1 MSKDRARR
9 WSVRAVVAT
18 ALTTAVF
25 ALGALPAVLM
35 AVMIPWFRGEKAYCG
50 NPDHPGPCD
59 RIQEMGASGTALL
72 AVAALALLCAGA
84 AVLARGWWLTAD
96 GRGRQGATMALVA
109 LLGPAAACGLL
120 AYGYSAGL

>member
-1 MSKDRARR
+1 MSKDGARR

-25 ALGALPAVLM
+25 ALGALSEVVMVVL
-35 AVMIPWFRGEKAYCG
+35 IPYFRGERAYCG

-59 RIQEMGASGTALL
+59 RIQAMGASGAALL
-72 AVAALALLCAGA
+72 AVAALVLLCAGA
-84 AVLARGWWLTAD
+84 AVLARGWWLTVD
-96 GRGRQGATMALVA
+96 GRGRQGAAMALVA
-109 LLGPAAACGLL
+109 LLGPAAASGLL

>member
-1 MSKDRARR
+1 MSKDRSRR
-9 WSVRAVVAT
+9 WSVWAVVAT
-18 ALTTAVF
+18 ALATAVF

-35 AVMIPWFRGEKAYCG
+35 VVMIPWSRDEKAYCG

-84 AVLARGWWLTAD
+84 AVLARGWWLTVG
-96 GRGRQGATMALVA
+96 GRGRQGTAMALIA
-109 LLGPAAACGLL
+109 LLGLTAAYGFL
-120 AYGYSAGL
+120 AYGYSAGI